1 MYETEAAAKNNNDM
15 ALPLPS
21 THPLSPLPIILKI
34 FKLKFYCGNNT
45 AMIRQ
50 YEYYGPGPH

>member
-34 FKLKFYCGNNT
+34 FKLKFL
-45 AMIRQ
+45 RK
-50 YEYYGPGPH
+50 